1 MGWKSYIGAD
11 LVEVVTLGIHDDSS
25 CEIEVLIQSC

>member
-1 MGWKSYIGAD
+1 MGWKLNIRAD
-11 LVEVVTLGIHDDSS
+11 LVDVVTLGIRDDSG